1 MESFDLDLSLDLGIK
16 PSPDNSSSSKSSRVN
31 KVYFCRICG
40 NEVKF
45 TKDGGGKLICCNEEM
60 KIKKEGFDG
69 EE

>member
-1 MESFDLDLSLDLGIK
+1 M
-16 PSPDNSSSSKSSRVN
+16 SSRVD

-45 TKDGGGKLICCNEEM
+45 VCDGGSSIVCCGEEM
-60 KIKKEGFDG
+60 QIKKSDYNG

>member
-1 MESFDLDLSLDLGIK
+1 MS
-16 PSPDNSSSSKSSRVN
+16 NRVG
-31 KVYFCRICG
+31 KTYFCRICG

-45 TKDGGGKLICCNEEM
+45 EKDGGGKLICCGEEM